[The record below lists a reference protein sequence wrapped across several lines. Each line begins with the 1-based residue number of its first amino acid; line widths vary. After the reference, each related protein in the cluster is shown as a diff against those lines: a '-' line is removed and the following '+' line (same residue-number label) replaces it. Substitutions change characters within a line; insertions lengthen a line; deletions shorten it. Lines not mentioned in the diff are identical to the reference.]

1 MLKTLN
7 KKSKRLLI
15 LKIRITDFIKQQLWV
30 YLIVFASIAF
40 CSWIFDRWIEGIT
53 FCVAHTAIRTAFDKQ
68 FHFNTTAYCLSLTLA
83 IIWFAIPVTLPL
95 ATSLLSSIPIAFLIC
110 FFGYL
115 AQDRLDKAR
124 KIRDLNHHIQELLD
138 QIMHKDIF
146 AMSEDE
152 LYQHCRNCGLDDSDC
167 KIAYFMI
174 IERLKGK
181 ELYEAIGYSE
191 RQTKR
196 KRKKILETIQ

>member
-15 LKIRITDFIKQQLWV
+15 LKIRLKDFLRDQLWV
-30 YLIVFASIAF
+30 YLIVFASIAL
-40 CSWIFDRWIEGIT
+40 CSWIFDRWIEGLM
-53 FCVAHTAIRTAFDKQ
+53 FCIAHTAIRTAFDKQ
-68 FHFNTTAYCLSLTLA
+68 FHFNATAYCLSLTLA
-83 IIWFAIPVTLPL
+83 IIWFAIPMTLPL
-95 ATSLLSSIPIAFLIC
+95 SISLLSSVPIAFTIC

-115 AQDRLDKAR
+115 AQDRLDKAL
-124 KIRDLNHHIQELLD
+124 KIRDLERHISELLNT
-138 QIMHKDIF
+138 IMRKDIF
-146 AMSEDE
+146 TMSEDE
-152 LYQHCRNCGLDDSDC
+152 LYEHCRSKGLSEEDC

-181 ELYEAIGYSE
+181 ELYSAIGYSE

-196 KRKKILETIQ
+196 KRKKIIETIQ

>member
-15 LKIRITDFIKQQLWV
+15 LKIRIKDFIKQQLWV
-30 YLIVFASIAF
+30 YLIVFASIAL
-40 CSWIFDRWIEGIT
+40 CSWIFNKWIEGIM
-53 FCVAHTAIRTAFDKQ
+53 FCIAHTVIRTAFDKQ

-83 IIWFAIPVTLPL
+83 IIWFAIPITLPL

-115 AQDRLDKAR
+115 AQDRLDKAK
-124 KIRDLNHHIQELLD
+124 KIKELRLHIQELLNK
-138 QIMHKDIF
+138 IMHKDIF
-146 AMSEDE
+146 AMTEDE
-152 LYQHCRNCGLDDSDC
+152 LYEHCRSKGLSEEDC

-196 KRKKILETIQ
+196 KRKKILETIK

>member
-7 KKSKRLLI
+7 KKSKQLLI
-15 LKIRITDFIKQQLWV
+15 LKIRVKDFIKQQLWV
-30 YLIVFASIAF
+30 YLVVFASIAL
-40 CSWIFDRWIEGIT
+40 CSWLFDKWIEGIA
-53 FCVAHTAIRTAFDKQ
+53 FCIAHTAIRTAFDKQ
-68 FHFNTTAYCLSLTLA
+68 FHFNTTAYCLSLTLT
-83 IIWFAIPVTLPL
+83 IIWFAIPITLPL
-95 ATSLLSSIPIAFLIC
+95 ATSLLSSIPVAFLIC

-115 AQDRLDKAR
+115 AQDRLDKAI
-124 KIRDLNHHIQELLD
+124 KIRKLEKHIKELID
-138 QIMHKDIF
+138 QIIHKDIF

-152 LYQHCRNCGLDDSDC
+152 LYAHCRSRGLDDSDC
-167 KIAYFMI
+167 KIAYFLI